1 MPGQSMHDTLHVG
14 GASEALRDP
23 NGIIYLILS
32 HLIHR
37 LSCDTNKQSITIQ
50 WFTRRIKYS
59 MDPIGYKCLVC
70 PSQQK
75 GYSVGEATF
84 RYPVSVS
91 GHTITRAVPSSH
103 GPPRKTQRGVQS

>member
-1 MPGQSMHDTLHVG
+1 MHDTLHVG

-50 WFTRRIKYS
+50 WFTMRIKYS